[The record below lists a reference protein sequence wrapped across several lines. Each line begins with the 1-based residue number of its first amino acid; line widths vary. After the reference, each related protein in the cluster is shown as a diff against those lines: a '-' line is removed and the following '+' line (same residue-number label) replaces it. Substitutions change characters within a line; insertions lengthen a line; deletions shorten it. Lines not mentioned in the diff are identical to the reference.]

1 MSGAVSGGGGDRVG
15 SNGGGL
21 ALERTALA
29 WQRTA
34 LAIAVAGV
42 AVGRYTLEAA
52 GALAVVAAVVGVVLA
67 SAAALLSA
75 RRYRTGRGAL
85 GAMRERDGRPYALVA
100 GALVAVGVAGLVALL
115 AG

>member
-1 MSGAVSGGGGDRVG
+1 MSPAAD
-15 SNGGGL
+15 GGL

-52 GALAVVAAVVGVVLA
+52 GAFAVAAAVVGVLLA
-67 SAAALLSA
+67 CAAALLSA
-75 RRYRTGRGAL
+75 RRYSTGRHGEAT
-85 GAMRERDGRPYALVA
+85 APPARDGTPYALVA
-100 GALVAVGVAGLVALL
+100 AALVAVGIAGLAALS
-115 AG
+115 GD